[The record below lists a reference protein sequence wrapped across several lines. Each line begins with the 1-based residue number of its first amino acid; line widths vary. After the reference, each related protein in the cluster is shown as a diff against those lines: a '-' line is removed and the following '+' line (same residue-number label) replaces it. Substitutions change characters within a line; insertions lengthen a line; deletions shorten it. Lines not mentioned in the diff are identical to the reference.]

1 MGTTIRPHQTKHQ
14 TKALSWR
21 QGLEKGRVKSEWAW
35 EVTFVTDTAGRPVL
49 SLGSRE
55 SDWGKTLC
63 ESSGM
68 SHLAKKT
75 FAFLPSHLHMSKEAK
90 MLFPTARS
98 GLTQAPPPG
107 ITVNVFPYSLA
118 SQDFLSPASRL
129 SIYLV

>member
-68 SHLAKKT
+68 SHLAKKNLRIST
-75 FAFLPSHLHMSKEAK
+75 FPFAHVKRSK
-90 MLFPTARS
+90 MLFP
-98 GLTQAPPPG
+98 QH
-107 ITVNVFPYSLA
+107 V
-118 SQDFLSPASRL
+118 QD
-129 SIYLV
+129 

>member
-55 SDWGKTLC
+55 SDWGKTSC

-75 FAFLPSHLHMSKEAK
+75 SHFYLPICTCQKKQNAIS
-90 MLFPTARS
+90 TARS

-118 SQDFLSPASRL
+118 SQDFLSPVSRL